1 MEYFDAKLVISA
13 AGKSQWPDSDLP
25 EIVLAGKSNVGKS
38 SLINTLLNRKSLAY
52 VGKTPGKTR
61 LLNFYEVNH
70 QFMMVDVPGYGFAQ
84 RSQKELIDFG
94 TMMEDYFSERK
105 QLKVCVQIIDL
116 RHGPSKD
123 DLVMLDY
130 IRSNGIPVLIVAT
143 KQDQCNQSETSK
155 NRKMISEKCNI
166 PMHQIVLFSSKTRR
180 GRDELMDKIIEYIQ
194 R

>member
-61 LLNFYEVNH
+61 LLNFYEVN
-70 QFMMVDVPGYGFAQ
+70 QKSMMVDVPGYGFAQ
-84 RSQKELIDFG
+84 RSHNELVAFG
-94 TMMEDYFSERK
+94 KLMEEYFHERQ
-105 QLKVCVQIIDL
+105 QLKVCVLIIDL

-123 DLVMLDY
+123 DLTMLDFV
-130 IRSNGIPVLIVAT
+130 RANGIPVVVVAT
-143 KQDQCNQSETSK
+143 KQDQCNQSETAK
-155 NRKMISEKCNI
+155 NRKLISEKCNV
-166 PMHQIVLFSSKTRR
+166 PAHQIILFSSKTRK
-180 GRDELMDKIIEYIQ
+180 GRDELIARIFSYIE
-194 R
+194 

>member
-61 LLNFYEVNH
+61 LLNFYEVN
-70 QFMMVDVPGYGFAQ
+70 QKFMMVDVPGYGFAQ
-84 RSQKELIDFG
+84 RSHNELVAFG
-94 TMMEDYFSERK
+94 KLMEEYFHERQ
-105 QLKVCVQIIDL
+105 QLKVCVLIIDL

-123 DLVMLDY
+123 DLTMLDFV
-130 IRSNGIPVLIVAT
+130 RANGIPVVVVAT
-143 KQDQCNQSETSK
+143 KQDQCNQSETAK
-155 NRKMISEKCNI
+155 NRKLISEKCNV
-166 PMHQIVLFSSKTRR
+166 PAHQIILFSSKTRK
-180 GRDELMDKIIEYIQ
+180 GRDELIARIFSYIE
-194 R
+194 

>member
-1 MEYFDAKLVISA
+1 MEYFDAKLLISA
-13 AGKSQWPDSDLP
+13 AGKSQWPDSELP

-61 LLNFYEVNH
+61 LLNFYEVNQ
-70 QFMMVDVPGYGFAQ
+70 QFMMVDVPGFGFAQ
-84 RSQKELIDFG
+84 RSEKELIDFG

-105 QLKVCVQIIDL
+105 QLKVCIQIIDL

-123 DLVMLDY
+123 DLMMLDY
-130 IRSNGIPVLIVAT
+130 VRSNGIPVLIVAT

-155 NRKMISEKCNI
+155 NRKMISEKCNV
-166 PMHQIVLFSSKTRR
+166 PLQQIVLFSSKTRR
-180 GRDELMDKIIEYIQ
+180 GRDELMEKIETYI

>member
-1 MEYFDAKLVISA
+1 MEYFDAKLLISA
-13 AGKSQWPDSDLP
+13 AGKNQWPDSELP

-61 LLNFYEVNH
+61 LLNFYEVNQ

-105 QLKVCVQIIDL
+105 QLRVCIQIIDL

-123 DLVMLDY
+123 DLMMLDY
-130 IRSNGIPVLIVAT
+130 VRSNSIPVLIVAT

-155 NRKMISEKCNI
+155 NRKMISEKCNV
-166 PMHQIVLFSSKTRR
+166 PLQQIVLFSSKTRR
-180 GRDELMDKIIEYIQ
+180 GRDELMEKIESYIK
-194 R
+194 

>member
-1 MEYFDAKLVISA
+1 MEYFDAKLLISA
-13 AGKSQWPDSDLP
+13 AGKNQWPDSELP

-61 LLNFYEVNH
+61 LLNFYEVNQ

-105 QLKVCVQIIDL
+105 QLRVCIQIIDL

-130 IRSNGIPVLIVAT
+130 VRSNGIPVLIVAT

-155 NRKMISEKCNI
+155 NRKMISEKCNVPI
-166 PMHQIVLFSSKTRR
+166 NQIVLFSSKTRR
-180 GRDELMDKIIEYIQ
+180 GRDELMEKIEAYIH
-194 R
+194 

>member
-1 MEYFDAKLVISA
+1 MEYFDAKLLISA
-13 AGKSQWPDSDLP
+13 AGKNQWPDSELP

-61 LLNFYEVNH
+61 LLNFYEVNQ

-105 QLKVCVQIIDL
+105 QLRVCIQIIDL

-123 DLVMLDY
+123 DLMMLDY
-130 IRSNGIPVLIVAT
+130 VRSNGIPVLIVAT

-155 NRKMISEKCNI
+155 NRKMISEKCNV

-180 GRDELMDKIIEYIQ
+180 GRDEMMEKIEAYIN
-194 R
+194 

>member
-1 MEYFDAKLVISA
+1 MEYFDAKLLISA
-13 AGKSQWPDSDLP
+13 AGKSQWPDSELP

-61 LLNFYEVNH
+61 LLNFYEVNQ

-105 QLKVCVQIIDL
+105 QLKVCIQIIDL

-123 DLVMLDY
+123 DLMMLDY
-130 IRSNGIPVLIVAT
+130 VRSNGIPVLIVAT

-155 NRKMISEKCNI
+155 NRKMISEKCNV
-166 PMHQIVLFSSKTRR
+166 PLQQIVLFSSKTRR
-180 GRDELMDKIIEYIQ
+180 GRDELMEKIETYIN
-194 R
+194 

>member
-1 MEYFDAKLVISA
+1 MEYFDAKLLISA
-13 AGKSQWPDSDLP
+13 AGKNQWPDSELP

-61 LLNFYEVNH
+61 LLNFYEVNQ

-105 QLKVCVQIIDL
+105 QLRVCIQIIDL

-130 IRSNGIPVLIVAT
+130 VRSNGIPVLIVAT

-155 NRKMISEKCNI
+155 NRKMISEKCNV
-166 PMHQIVLFSSKTRR
+166 PMNQIVLFSSKTRR
-180 GRDELMDKIIEYIQ
+180 GRDELMEKIEAYIN
-194 R
+194 

>member
-61 LLNFYEVNH
+61 LLNFYEVNN

-84 RSQKELIDFG
+84 RSHNELVAFG
-94 TMMEDYFSERK
+94 KLMEEYFHERQ
-105 QLKVCVQIIDL
+105 QLKVCVLIIDL

-123 DLVMLDY
+123 DLTMLDFV
-130 IRSNGIPVLIVAT
+130 RANGIPVVVVAT
-143 KQDQCNQSETSK
+143 KQDQCNQSETAK
-155 NRKMISEKCNI
+155 NRKLISEKCNV
-166 PMHQIVLFSSKTRR
+166 PAHQIILFSSKTRK
-180 GRDELMDKIIEYIQ
+180 GREELITRIFSYIE
-194 R
+194 

>member
-1 MEYFDAKLVISA
+1 MEYFDAKLLISA
-13 AGKSQWPDSDLP
+13 AGKSQWPDSELP

-61 LLNFYEVNH
+61 LLNFYEVNQ

-105 QLKVCVQIIDL
+105 QLKVCIQIIDL

-123 DLVMLDY
+123 DLMMLDY
-130 IRSNGIPVLIVAT
+130 VRSNGIPVLIVST

-155 NRKMISEKCNI
+155 NRKMISEKCNV
-166 PMHQIVLFSSKTRR
+166 PMNQIVLFSSKTRR
-180 GRDELMDKIIEYIQ
+180 GRDELMEKIEAYIN
-194 R
+194 

>member
-61 LLNFYEVNH
+61 LLNFYEVN
-70 QFMMVDVPGYGFAQ
+70 QKFMMVDVPGYGFAQ
-84 RSQKELIDFG
+84 RSHNELVAFG
-94 TMMEDYFSERK
+94 KLMEEYFHER
-105 QLKVCVQIIDL
+105 QLLKVCVLIIDL

-123 DLVMLDY
+123 DLTMLDFV
-130 IRSNGIPVLIVAT
+130 RANGIPVVVVAT
-143 KQDQCNQSETSK
+143 KQDQCNQSETAK
-155 NRKMISEKCNI
+155 NRKLISEKCNV
-166 PMHQIVLFSSKTRR
+166 PAHQIILFSSKTRK
-180 GRDELMDKIIEYIQ
+180 GRDELITRIFSYID
-194 R
+194 

>member
-1 MEYFDAKLVISA
+1 MEYFDAKLLISA
-13 AGKSQWPDSDLP
+13 AGKSQWPDSELP

-61 LLNFYEVNH
+61 LLNFYEVNQ

-105 QLKVCVQIIDL
+105 QLKVCIQIIDL

-123 DLVMLDY
+123 DLMMLDY
-130 IRSNGIPVLIVAT
+130 VRSNGIPVLIVAT

-155 NRKMISEKCNI
+155 NRKMISEKCNV
-166 PMHQIVLFSSKTRR
+166 PLHQIVLFSSKTRR
-180 GRDELMDKIIEYIQ
+180 GRDELMEKIETYIN
-194 R
+194 

>member
-1 MEYFDAKLVISA
+1 MEYFDAKLLISA
-13 AGKSQWPDSDLP
+13 AGKSQWPDSELP
-25 EIVLAGKSNVGKS
+25 EIVLAGKSNVGKC

-61 LLNFYEVNH
+61 LLNFYEVNQ

-105 QLKVCVQIIDL
+105 QLKVCIQIIDL

-123 DLVMLDY
+123 DLMMLDY
-130 IRSNGIPVLIVAT
+130 VRSNGIPVLIVAT

-155 NRKMISEKCNI
+155 NRKMISEKCNV
-166 PMHQIVLFSSKTRR
+166 PLQQIVLFSSKTRR
-180 GRDELMDKIIEYIQ
+180 GRDELMEKIETYI

>member
-1 MEYFDAKLVISA
+1 MEYFDAKLLISA
-13 AGKSQWPDSDLP
+13 AGKNQWPDSELP

-61 LLNFYEVNH
+61 LLNFYEVNQ

-94 TMMEDYFSERK
+94 TMMEDYFGERK
-105 QLKVCVQIIDL
+105 QLRVCIQIFDL

-130 IRSNGIPVLIVAT
+130 VRSNGIPVLIVAT

-155 NRKMISEKCNI
+155 NRKMISEKCNV
-166 PMHQIVLFSSKTRR
+166 PMNQIVLFSSKTRR
-180 GRDELMDKIIEYIQ
+180 GRDELMEKIEAYIN
-194 R
+194 

>member
-1 MEYFDAKLVISA
+1 MEYFDAKLLISA
-13 AGKSQWPDSDLP
+13 AGKNQWPDSELP

-61 LLNFYEVNH
+61 LLNFYEVNQ

-94 TMMEDYFSERK
+94 TMMEDYFGERK
-105 QLKVCVQIIDL
+105 QLRVCIQIIDL

-130 IRSNGIPVLIVAT
+130 VRSNGIPVLIVAT

-155 NRKMISEKCNI
+155 NRKMISEKCNV
-166 PMHQIVLFSSKTRR
+166 PMNQIVLFSSKTRR
-180 GRDELMDKIIEYIQ
+180 GRDELMEKIEAYIN
-194 R
+194 

>member
-13 AGKSQWPDSDLP
+13 AGKSQWPDSDYP

-61 LLNFYEVNH
+61 LLNFYEVNK

-84 RSQKELIDFG
+84 RSHNELVAFG
-94 TMMEDYFSERK
+94 KLMEEYFHERK

-123 DLVMLDY
+123 DLVMLDF
-130 IRSNGIPVLIVAT
+130 IRANSIPVVIVAT
-143 KQDQCNQSETSK
+143 KQDQCNQSETAK
-155 NRKMISEKCNI
+155 NRKMISEKCNV
-166 PMHQIVLFSSKTRR
+166 PAHQIILFSSKTRR
-180 GRDELMDKIIEYIQ
+180 GREELIERIFSYMD
-194 R
+194 

>member
-1 MEYFDAKLVISA
+1 MEYFDAKLLISA
-13 AGKSQWPDSDLP
+13 AGKSQWPDSELP

-61 LLNFYEVNH
+61 LLNFYEVNQ

-105 QLKVCVQIIDL
+105 QLKVCIQIIDL

-123 DLVMLDY
+123 DLMMLDY
-130 IRSNGIPVLIVAT
+130 VRSNGIPVLIVAT
-143 KQDQCNQSETSK
+143 KRC
-155 NRKMISEKCNI
+155 RK
-166 PMHQIVLFSSKTRR
+166 
-180 GRDELMDKIIEYIQ
+180 
-194 R
+194 

>member
-1 MEYFDAKLVISA
+1 MEYFDAKLLISA
-13 AGKSQWPDSDLP
+13 AGKSQWPDSELP

-61 LLNFYEVNH
+61 LLNFYEVNQ

-105 QLKVCVQIIDL
+105 QLKVCIQIIDL

-123 DLVMLDY
+123 DLMMLDY
-130 IRSNGIPVLIVAT
+130 VRSNGIPVLIVAT

-155 NRKMISEKCNI
+155 NRKMISEKCNV
-166 PMHQIVLFSSKTRR
+166 PLQQIVLFSSKTRR
-180 GRDELMDKIIEYIQ
+180 GRDELMEKIESYI

>member
-61 LLNFYEVNH
+61 LLNFYEVN
-70 QFMMVDVPGYGFAQ
+70 QKFMMVDVPGYGFAQ
-84 RSQKELIDFG
+84 RSHNELVAFG
-94 TMMEDYFSERK
+94 KLMEEYFHERQ
-105 QLKVCVQIIDL
+105 QLKVCVLIIDL

-123 DLVMLDY
+123 DLTMLEFV
-130 IRSNGIPVLIVAT
+130 RANGIPVVVVAT
-143 KQDQCNQSETSK
+143 KQDQCNQSETAK
-155 NRKMISEKCNI
+155 NRKLISEKCNV
-166 PMHQIVLFSSKTRR
+166 PAHQIILFSSKTRK
-180 GRDELMDKIIEYIQ
+180 GRDELITRIFSYIE
-194 R
+194 

>member
-1 MEYFDAKLVISA
+1 MEYFDAKLLISA
-13 AGKSQWPDSDLP
+13 AGKNQWPDSQLP

-61 LLNFYEVNH
+61 LLNFYEVNQ

-105 QLKVCVQIIDL
+105 QLKVCIQIIDL

-123 DLVMLDY
+123 DLMMLDY
-130 IRSNGIPVLIVAT
+130 VRSNSIPVLIVAT

-155 NRKMISEKCNI
+155 NRKMISEKCNV
-166 PMHQIVLFSSKTRR
+166 PLQQIVLFSSKTRR
-180 GRDELMDKIIEYIQ
+180 GRDELMEKIESYIK
-194 R
+194 

>member
-1 MEYFDAKLVISA
+1 MISA
-13 AGKSQWPDSDLP
+13 AGNNQWPDSELP

-61 LLNFYEVNH
+61 LLNFYEVNQ

-94 TMMEDYFSERK
+94 TMMEDYFGERT
-105 QLKVCVQIIDL
+105 LLRVCIQIIDL

-130 IRSNGIPVLIVAT
+130 VRSNGIPVLIVAT

-155 NRKMISEKCNI
+155 NRKMIAEKCNV
-166 PMHQIVLFSSKTRR
+166 PMNQIVLFSSKTRR
-180 GRDELMDKIIEYIQ
+180 GRDELMEKIEAYIN
-194 R
+194 

>member
-1 MEYFDAKLVISA
+1 MEYFDAKLLISA
-13 AGKSQWPDSDLP
+13 AGKSQWPDSELP

-61 LLNFYEVNH
+61 LLNFYEVNQ

-105 QLKVCVQIIDL
+105 QLKVCIQIIDL

-123 DLVMLDY
+123 DLMMLDY
-130 IRSNGIPVLIVAT
+130 VRSNGIPVLIVAT

-155 NRKMISEKCNI
+155 NRKMISEKCNV
-166 PMHQIVLFSSKTRR
+166 PLQQIVLFSSKTRR
-180 GRDELMDKIIEYIQ
+180 GRDELMEKIEAYI

>member
-13 AGKSQWPDSDLP
+13 AGKNQWPDSDLP

-61 LLNFYEVNH
+61 LLNFYEVN
-70 QFMMVDVPGYGFAQ
+70 QKFMMVDVPGYGFAQ
-84 RSQKELIDFG
+84 RSHGELVAFG
-94 TMMEDYFSERK
+94 KLMEEYFHQRE
-105 QLKVCVQIIDL
+105 QLRVCIQILDL

-123 DLVMLDY
+123 DLTMLEFV
-130 IRSNGIPVLIVAT
+130 RANGIPVLVVAT
-143 KQDQCNQSETSK
+143 KQDQCNQSETAK

-166 PMHQIVLFSSKTRR
+166 PIQNIILFSSKTRK
-180 GRDELMDKIIEYIQ
+180 GRDELMEKIASFVE
-194 R
+194 

>member
-1 MEYFDAKLVISA
+1 MEYFDAKLLISA
-13 AGKSQWPDSDLP
+13 AGKNQWPESELP

-61 LLNFYEVNH
+61 LLNFYEVNQ

-105 QLKVCVQIIDL
+105 QLRVCIQIIDL

-123 DLVMLDY
+123 DLMMLDY
-130 IRSNGIPVLIVAT
+130 VRSNGIPVLIVAT
-143 KQDQCNQSETSK
+143 KQDQCNQSETAK
-155 NRKMISEKCNI
+155 NRKMIAEKCNV

-180 GRDELMDKIIEYIQ
+180 GRDELMEKIEAYIN
-194 R
+194 

>member
-1 MEYFDAKLVISA
+1 MEYFDAKLLISA
-13 AGKSQWPDSDLP
+13 AGKSQWPDSELP

-61 LLNFYEVNH
+61 LLNFYEVNQ

-105 QLKVCVQIIDL
+105 QLKVCIQIIDL

-123 DLVMLDY
+123 DLMMLDY
-130 IRSNGIPVLIVAT
+130 VRSNGIPVLIVAT

-155 NRKMISEKCNI
+155 NRKMISEKCNV
-166 PMHQIVLFSSKTRR
+166 PLQQIVLFSSKTRR
-180 GRDELMDKIIEYIQ
+180 GRDELMEKIETYI

>member
-1 MEYFDAKLVISA
+1 MEYFDAKLLISA
-13 AGKSQWPDSDLP
+13 AGKSQWPDSELP

-61 LLNFYEVNH
+61 LLNFYEVNQ

-105 QLKVCVQIIDL
+105 QLRVCIQIIDL

-123 DLVMLDY
+123 DLMMLEY
-130 IRSNGIPVLIVAT
+130 VRSNGIPVLIVAT

-155 NRKMISEKCNI
+155 NRKMISEKCNV
-166 PMHQIVLFSSKTRR
+166 PLHQIVLFSSKTRK
-180 GRDELMDKIIEYIQ
+180 GRDELMEKIETYIN
-194 R
+194 

>member
-1 MEYFDAKLVISA
+1 MEYFDAKLLISA
-13 AGKSQWPDSDLP
+13 AGKSQWPDSELP

-61 LLNFYEVNH
+61 LLNFYEVNQ

-105 QLKVCVQIIDL
+105 QLKVCIQIIDL

-123 DLVMLDY
+123 DLMMLEY
-130 IRSNGIPVLIVAT
+130 VRSNGIPVLIVAT

-155 NRKMISEKCNI
+155 NRKMISEKCNV
-166 PMHQIVLFSSKTRR
+166 PLHQIVLFSSKTRR
-180 GRDELMDKIIEYIQ
+180 GRDELMEKIETYIN
-194 R
+194 

>member
-1 MEYFDAKLVISA
+1 MEYFDAKLLISA
-13 AGKSQWPDSDLP
+13 AGKSQWPDSELP

-61 LLNFYEVNH
+61 LLNFYEVNQ

-105 QLKVCVQIIDL
+105 QLKVCIQIIDL

-123 DLVMLDY
+123 DLMMLDY
-130 IRSNGIPVLIVAT
+130 VRSNGIPVLIVAT
-143 KQDQCNQSETSK
+143 KQDQCNQLETSK
-155 NRKMISEKCNI
+155 NRKMISEKCNV
-166 PMHQIVLFSSKTRR
+166 PLQQIVLFSSKTRR
-180 GRDELMDKIIEYIQ
+180 GRDELMEKIETYI

>member
-1 MEYFDAKLVISA
+1 MEYFDAKLLISA
-13 AGKSQWPDSDLP
+13 AGKNQWPDSDLP

-61 LLNFYEVNH
+61 LLNFYEVNQ

-105 QLKVCVQIIDL
+105 QLKVCIQIIDL

-123 DLVMLDY
+123 DLMMLDY
-130 IRSNGIPVLIVAT
+130 VRSNSIPVLIVAT

-155 NRKMISEKCNI
+155 NRKMISEKCNV
-166 PMHQIVLFSSKTRR
+166 PLQQIVLFSSKTRK
-180 GRDELMDKIIEYIQ
+180 GRDELMEKIETYIK
-194 R
+194 

>member
-1 MEYFDAKLVISA
+1 MEYFDAKLLISA
-13 AGKSQWPDSDLP
+13 AGKSQWPDSELP

-52 VGKTPGKTR
+52 VGKRPGKTR
-61 LLNFYEVNH
+61 LLNFYEVNQ

-105 QLKVCVQIIDL
+105 QLKVCIQIIDL

-123 DLVMLDY
+123 DLMMLDY
-130 IRSNGIPVLIVAT
+130 VRSNGIPVLIVST

-155 NRKMISEKCNI
+155 NRKMISEKCNV
-166 PMHQIVLFSSKTRR
+166 PLQQIVLFSSKTRR
-180 GRDELMDKIIEYIQ
+180 GRDELMEKIETYI

>member
-1 MEYFDAKLVISA
+1 MEYFDAKLLISA
-13 AGKSQWPDSDLP
+13 AGKNQWPDSELP

-61 LLNFYEVNH
+61 LLNFYEVNQ

-94 TMMEDYFSERK
+94 TMMEDYFGERK
-105 QLKVCVQIIDL
+105 QLRVCIQIIDL

-130 IRSNGIPVLIVAT
+130 VRSNGIPVLIVAT

-155 NRKMISEKCNI
+155 NRKMISEKCNV
-166 PMHQIVLFSSKTRR
+166 PMNQIVLFSSKTRT
-180 GRDELMDKIIEYIQ
+180 GRDELMEKIEAYIN
-194 R
+194 